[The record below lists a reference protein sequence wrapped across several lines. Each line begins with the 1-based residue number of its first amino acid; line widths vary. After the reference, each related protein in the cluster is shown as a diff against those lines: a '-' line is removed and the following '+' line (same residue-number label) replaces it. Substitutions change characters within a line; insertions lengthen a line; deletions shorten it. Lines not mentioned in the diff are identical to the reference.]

1 VHHNEEGCVDVNRMP
16 AVNFVHSTIL
26 SSSRYPLNTILELR
40 RDGDITGYRNTHLLA
55 LLPAAQPIL

>member
-1 VHHNEEGCVDVNRMP
+1 MHHNEKGCVDVNRMP
-16 AVNFVHSTIL
+16 AVNFVHS
-26 SSSRYPLNTILELR
+26 RYFPALVIPLNTILELR